1 MKKTAIIV
9 TALML
14 AFAPEANAQG
24 FLKKLKD
31 KAASAVGDAIVGKA
45 FGKDS
50 SESSSDSKNDDYSS
64 DSQNVMNQVMTPEQ
78 QLQRRRASS
87 FSWNEKVTPSTTSS
101 PLSLMAEFP
110 AVPSAKELANP
121 TEEAM
126 ATFYTAIKKVTLRAE
141 ELNLDT
147 TCEDE
152 FSLQWRQKKEQEIAD
167 AFGLTRAEMDLLN
180 SENITDEQREKIED
194 KVRMKI
200 LGGVD
205 VEGLQAKAESGQ
217 LTAADMANLQN
228 IAKNVRSMQDKIG
241 TDELSQAMTKLGNA
255 TRLMEETIKAGSDI
269 DAKFSAAERKK
280 ILAIKDQIYST
291 KDADVYNPLYL
302 QALESIKTYR
312 TRAAGLWSAAVQKRF
327 NNIKAQLPD
336 YIKAQKQAVA
346 DGILPDCGANRAPLN
361 VVIEAG
367 DILEEAYSEFPCNYP
382 PMYKEEILD
391 EVYNIWWPE
400 FYVCPTVE
408 EILAKNYL
416 YKYDDNGNPCE
427 VKNGKLVKIDEDF
440 YKKTL
445 PTKKQA
451 ESAVWKSSDGKRE
464 VIYNAKGQW
473 LQLPEGDVV
482 YPVAI
487 QKFDNEIVW
496 ITHQPVETKK
506 PTIYHRDENGEL
518 IPVTT
523 GIKVVKC
530 TYKL

>member
-1 MKKTAIIV
+1 MKRTVIIL

-14 AFAPEANAQG
+14 AFAPEANAQA

-31 KAASAVGDAIVGKA
+31 KAASAVSNAIVGKA
-45 FGKDS
+45 SGKES
-50 SESSSDSKNDDYSS
+50 SESSRDSKNDDDIS

-78 QLQRRRASS
+78 QLQRRRTST

-101 PLSLMAEFP
+101 PLSLMAELP
-110 AVPSAKELANP
+110 SVPSAQELANP

-126 ATFYTAIKKVTLRAE
+126 TAFYTAIKKVTLRAE

-152 FSLQWRQKKEQEIAD
+152 FTLQWRKQKEQEIAD

-180 SENITDEQREKIED
+180 SENITDEQREKIEA

-205 VEGLQAKAESGQ
+205 VEGLQARAESGQ
-217 LTAADMANLQN
+217 FTAADMANLKN

-241 TDELSQAMTKLGNA
+241 TDDLSQAMTKLGNA
-255 TRLMEETIKAGSDI
+255 TRLMEEAIKAGSDI

-280 ILAIKDQIYST
+280 ILALKDQIYST
-291 KDADVYNPLYL
+291 NDPAVYNPLYL

-312 TRAAGLWSAAVQKRF
+312 TRAAGLWSAAVQKRI

-346 DGILPDCGANRAPLN
+346 DGVLPDCGANRAPLN

-382 PMYKEEILD
+382 PMYKEEVID
-391 EVYNIWWPE
+391 HVCRIWWPE
-400 FYVCPTVE
+400 FYVAPTVDD
-408 EILAKNYL
+408 ILAKKYL
-416 YKYDDNGNPCE
+416 YKIDDNGDLCE
-427 VKNGKLVKIDEDF
+427 VKNGKLVKIGEDF

-445 PTKKQA
+445 PTMKQA

-482 YPVAI
+482 NPTAI
-487 QKFDNEIVW
+487 QKYDNEIVW
-496 ITHQPVETKK
+496 IKL
-506 PTIYHRDENGEL
+506 EL
-518 IPVTT
+518 EDIEDQWVCFK
-523 GIKVVKC
+523 IIKC